1 MDEGVFHGLPLTRV
15 LGWENSADRMPLIIA
30 SFSTG
35 NLQTPVDW
43 VLAILSI
50 VLIDIVLAGDNAV
63 VIALAVRRLDKKER
77 MWGIIIGSGMAVILR
92 VGLTFVAAQLLAV
105 NYLKLAGG
113 LLILWIAV
121 KLLVDNTGDE
131 AGKGEARNL
140 WQAVWF
146 ITMADITMS
155 LDNVLAVAG
164 ASKGSFGLLLFGL
177 GLSIPLVVFTSN
189 LLAQLMDRYAIII
202 YVGSAILGKVAGDMI
217 MTDRLI
223 AETFHPEPWLVHA
236 VEITLALGVI
246 LVALAFR
253 RIKRKGSGP

>member
-1 MDEGVFHGLPLTRV
+1 
-15 LGWENSADRMPLIIA
+15 MPAIIA
-30 SFSTG
+30 SLPSG
-35 NLQTPVDW
+35 NLQTPMEW
-43 VLAILSI
+43 ALAILSI

-63 VIALAVRRLDKKER
+63 VIALAVRRLEKRER
-77 MWGIIIGSGMAVILR
+77 LWGILMGSGMAVVLR

-105 NYLKLAGG
+105 NYIKLIGG

-121 KLLVDNTGDE
+121 KLLVDNTGE
-131 AGKGEARNL
+131 QAGKGEAKNL

-189 LLAQLMDRYAIII
+189 LLANLMDRYSILI
-202 YVGSAILGKVAGDMI
+202 YVGSAILGKVAGEMV

-223 AETFHPEPWLVHA
+223 AGTFEPEPWLVYLVELTMA
-236 VEITLALGVI
+236 VGVI
-246 LVALAFR
+246 VVALLLR
-253 RIKRKGSGP
+253 QKKNKKLPIVR